1 MKWAGVVMLACGLS
15 GPALA
20 AGNSAAG
27 KEKAAACMACHGEAG
42 KSSAP
47 VYPNLA
53 GQQQDY
59 LEAALHA
66 YKSGDRSAGQ
76 AAIMSGYASELSDQD
91 IQDLAAWYA
100 AQKP

>member
-1 MKWAGVVMLACGLS
+1 MKWAVTIMLACGLS
-15 GPALA
+15 GPVLA

-27 KEKAAACMACHGEAG
+27 KEKAVACMACHGQDG
-42 KSSAP
+42 KATAP
-47 VYPNLA
+47 IYPNLA

-76 AAIMSGYASELSDQD
+76 AAIMSGYAADLSDQD
-91 IQDLAAWYA
+91 ISDLAAYYA
-100 AQKP
+100 AQTP